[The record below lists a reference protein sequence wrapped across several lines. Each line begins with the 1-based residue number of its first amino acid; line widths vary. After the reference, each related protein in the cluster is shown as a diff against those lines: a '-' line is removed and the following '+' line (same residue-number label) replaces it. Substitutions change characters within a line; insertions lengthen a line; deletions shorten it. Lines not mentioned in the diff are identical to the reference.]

1 MVLGVKRLRI
11 NSKKYAVVAMAL
23 IFSTSASLAAQCV
36 AKDANGNA
44 FLSLD
49 NGQIIKFV
57 KEGEALLRDVNAQGM
72 PQHLGKIESV
82 ELAPG
87 CKVLLRG
94 NGGAK
99 WGHMNVKQSGPTGV
113 PANHVYAF
121 GCECS

>member
-1 MVLGVKRLRI
+1 MRFS
-11 NSKKYAVVAMAL
+11 SKKYAVVAMAL

-44 FLSLD
+44 FLALN
-49 NGQIIKFV
+49 NGQIVKFV
-57 KEGEALLRDVNAQGM
+57 KDTDMLLRDVKAQGM
-72 PQHLGKIESV
+72 PENLGKIESV

-113 PANHVYAF
+113 PAKHVYAF